1 MEPALCGALAHKV
14 VDCASLWE
22 AGDYKQVVTIVVSL
36 EVSQFFC
43 QIWQQEIWTGK
54 LSAWGECVCS
64 FGPGREVAVFSDPR
78 GGHLNLEEAVLILG
92 CFSSSHPWGRKVDTR
107 DTLQRQGEMA
117 GSATHPSLPAKRS
130 ASAHPAKP
138 TPHPASLHKRMPKT

>member
-1 MEPALCGALAHKV
+1 MLG
-14 VDCASLWE
+14 
-22 AGDYKQVVTIVVSL
+22 VSM
-36 EVSQFFC
+36 
-43 QIWQQEIWTGK
+43 
-54 LSAWGECVCS
+54 CVP
-64 FGPGREVAVFSDPR
+64 GGLGREVETGGLQEGLISDPR
-78 GGHLNLEEAVLILG
+78 GGHLHLEEAVLILG

-117 GSATHPSLPAKRS
+117 GSATHPSLPAKQS